1 MKQWAPLKILRRLNN
16 IDNLNEEDKFLKDIN
31 YPKLTKEEIVNL
43 NSHISIKDIEI
54 IIEIYPQRKLQ
65 Y

>member
-1 MKQWAPLKILRRLNN
+1 MEQLYANN

-54 IIEIYPQRKLQ
+54 IIEIYPQRELQ

>member
-1 MKQWAPLKILRRLNN
+1 MEQLSANN

>member
-1 MKQWAPLKILRRLNN
+1 MPIIL
-16 IDNLNEEDKFLKDIN
+16 NLNEEDKFLKDIN